1 MKNETE
7 VVVQV
12 RQTRGV
18 HDAGGRRGRRAER
31 KALAVE
37 NVQPFIEGKTIRKI
51 IVIKGK
57 VVNIVA
63 LMREQSQPE

>member
-1 MKNETE
+1 MTS
-7 VVVQV
+7 V
-12 RQTRGV
+12 
-18 HDAGGRRGRRAER
+18 DAGEDELKE

-63 LMREQSQPE
+63 K

>member
-1 MKNETE
+1 MASVDGSEEQLKE
-7 VVVQV
+7 
-12 RQTRGV
+12 
-18 HDAGGRRGRRAER
+18 

-37 NVQPFIEGKTIRKI
+37 NVRPFIEGKTIRKI

-63 LMREQSQPE
+63 N